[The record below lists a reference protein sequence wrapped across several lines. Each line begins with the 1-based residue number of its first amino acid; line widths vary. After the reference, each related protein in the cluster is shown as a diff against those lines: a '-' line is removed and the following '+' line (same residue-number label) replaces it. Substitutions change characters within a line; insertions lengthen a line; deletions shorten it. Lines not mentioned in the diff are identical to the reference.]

1 MGPVMIM
8 AGGTGGHIFPGL
20 EIAAVLRER
29 AVPVIWL
36 GAEGGLE
43 GRLVP
48 PAGIP
53 LDTVQIGGLRGKG
66 ARTLLLAPFRLLRAV
81 LQAMRILRRHRPRSV
96 LSLGGFAAGPGGLA
110 AWLLRR
116 PLLVHEQNR
125 VPGLTNRMLARLAR
139 RVMCG
144 FPDAFPP
151 GLRVDVPGNPVR
163 AAIAGLP
170 VPAQRWA
177 DRTGPLRVLV
187 LGGSQGARSLNQ
199 VLPGVLAAL
208 GVSLQIRHQCGSRML
223 DDARQAYQRAGID
236 ASVEPFIEDMA
247 AAYGWADLA
256 ICRAGALTLAELAAA
271 GLGSVLVPYP
281 HAVDDHQTRNAEYL
295 VSAGAARLVPEGEG
309 LDARLREALVALGD
323 RDGLLRMAES
333 ARAQAHGDA
342 ARRVAEACLQE
353 ARA

>member
-20 EIAAVLRER
+20 EVAAVLRER

-43 GRLVP
+43 ARLVP
-48 PAGIP
+48 PAGIA
-53 LDTVQIGGLRGKG
+53 LQTVQIAGLRGKG
-66 ARTLLLAPFRLLRAV
+66 ARTLLFAPFRLLRAV
-81 LQAMRILRRHRPRSV
+81 VQAMRILHRHRPRSV

-125 VPGLTNRMLARLAR
+125 VPGITNRMLARLAR

-151 GLRVDVPGNPVR
+151 GPHVEVSGNPVR

-170 VPAQRWA
+170 APAQRWA
-177 DRTGPLRVLV
+177 DRMGPLRVLV

-208 GVSLQIRHQCGSRML
+208 GVPLQIRHQCGSRML
-223 DDARQAYQRAGID
+223 EDARLAYKQAGID
-236 ASVEPFIEDMA
+236 ASVEPFIDDMA
-247 AAYGWADLA
+247 AAYAWADVA
-256 ICRAGALTLAELAAA
+256 VCRAGALTLAELAAA

-295 VSAGAARLVPEGEG
+295 VDAGAARLVAEGEQ
-309 LDARLREALVALGD
+309 LDTRLRAALAELGD
-323 RDGLLRMAES
+323 RHRLLRMAES
-333 ARAQAHGDA
+333 ARAQTHGDA
-342 ARRVAEACLQE
+342 ARRVADACLQE